1 RGYAPPEGWG
11 EDGFWRDSAV
21 DANYETGQMQSLNP
35 RQAES
40 RRSQP
45 RHGQPR
51 GSHQGR
57 PGRAQQFGQQGHGP
71 GSGPDPDA
79 TGVQQGGYR
88 DAMRRFTGPITG
100 PITDQW
106 RRMSDRVGGRG
117 AAAGPGGP
125 GGPGAPG
132 GPGGPGGPAGPGG
145 PPGPWQPR
153 PRSGAG
159 VGPGGR
165 RIKRKGDW
173 WRRWTWKK
181 GLAIAG
187 GTFVFFVAAMFGS
200 YEYVYSSTSIPAA
213 LTSETQQNDIV
224 YYSDGTTEIGTIGTV
239 NRQDLTL
246 NQIPKTLQNAYI
258 AAEDKSFWTDG
269 GISAT
274 GILRSAYYDVFSR
287 GDGNLNGGSTLT
299 EEFVKNYYGLGLEQ
313 SASVKLK
320 EIFIAEKLANT
331 ESKQWVLD
339 NYLNAAFLGDNSFG
353 VAAAAET
360 YFGVPVNKLTI
371 AQDALLGGLPQQP
384 STYPLLQYKSSLK
397 ARWQYVM
404 GRMVADGFI
413 TQAQANAQKFPA
425 LLTWNNP
432 ARGEMAANI
441 NPADNNPWDKY
452 VLSTVESEL
461 TSPTSDGGDNVPQ
474 TQLEDGGYKIVTDI
488 SLPME
493 REMYNAVN
501 TTLSSSNLRQNG
513 SQLSSL
519 PSWAR
524 TGAEVQDPKTGAIV
538 ALYPGR
544 GQNMSA
550 AACRADD
557 CDQNTVLAG
566 EQVGSSFKPYVI
578 SAAVKQGMN
587 VQTSTLDTS
596 SYACIAPPSI
606 GSTVFSQPVTPAI
619 YQEASSSSS
628 QAGCPAGY
636 FPEENDA
643 GESIGK
649 DVATGTGAYAG
660 AVYAKDTVQ
669 DALAQSSNVAFTDL
683 IHRTGTVAAQT
694 IAEEV
699 GAAPGDF
706 TSVRGTVG
714 MALGEA
720 PMTVDN
726 QASLVAM
733 LADNGVYHSAHLI
746 KYWQDGPDGQKDMP
760 IVKTTQVLTAAQAS
774 QVQYA
779 MEKTTVDG
787 TAAGLVQFSQDGREV
802 IGKTGTTSSN
812 HSGFFIGAIPQYA
825 MAVGMFSQSQDVSNT
840 TQNLG
845 LLNSQN
851 AANIYPTMIWN
862 AFMENEFGNTTPAD
876 FLTLDTTGTT
886 AWNLMPPLP
895 KAPAK
900 KKPKNQCNNNG
911 NGNGNGFGG
920 HHGTPCGQNPTGPGF
935 PTLPGQPSSSAS
947 VQPST

>member
-1 RGYAPPEGWG
+1 
-11 EDGFWRDSAV
+11 
-21 DANYETGQMQSLNP
+21 M
-35 RQAES
+35 
-40 RRSQP
+40 
-45 RHGQPR
+45 
-51 GSHQGR
+51 
-57 PGRAQQFGQQGHGP
+57 GP
-71 GSGPDPDA
+71 N
-79 TGVQQGGYR
+79 
-88 DAMRRFTGPITG
+88 
-100 PITDQW
+100 
-106 RRMSDRVGGRG
+106 
-117 AAAGPGGP
+117 
-125 GGPGAPG
+125 
-132 GPGGPGGPAGPGG
+132 
-145 PPGPWQPR
+145 
-153 PRSGAG
+153 
-159 VGPGGR
+159 GR

-181 GLAIAG
+181 SLALTG
-187 GTFVFFVAAMFGS
+187 GAFVFFVLCMFGG
-200 YEYVYSSTSIPAA
+200 YEYLYSSTSIPAA

-224 YYSDGTTEIGTIGTV
+224 YYSNGTTEIGTIGAI
-239 NRQDLTL
+239 NRQDLSL

-258 AAEDKSFWTDG
+258 AAEDKSFWTEG
-269 GISAT
+269 GISTT
-274 GILRSAYYDVFSR
+274 GILRSAIYDVFSR

-313 SASVKLK
+313 SGSVKLK

-339 NYLNAAFLGDNSFG
+339 NYLNTIFLGENSFG
-353 VAAAAET
+353 VSAAAET
-360 YFGVPVNKLTI
+360 YFGVPVSKLTI
-371 AQDALLGGLPQQP
+371 AQDALLGGLPQAP
-384 STYPLLQYKSSLK
+384 STYPLPQYKSNLK
-397 ARWQYVM
+397 ARWQYVI
-404 GRMVADGFI
+404 GQMVKDGFI
-413 TQAQANAQKFPA
+413 TQAQANAQKFPT
-425 LLTWNNP
+425 LLTWSDP
-432 ARGEMAANI
+432 SRGETAANI

-461 TSPTSDGGDNVPQ
+461 TSPTSDGGDAVSE
-474 TQLEDGGYKIVTDI
+474 TQLEDGGYKIVTNL
-488 SLPME
+488 SLPMQ

-501 TTLSSSNLRQNG
+501 TTLSSSNLQQNG

-519 PSWAR
+519 PPWAM

-550 AACRADD
+550 SACNADD
-557 CDQNTVLAG
+557 CDENTVLSG

-596 SYACIAPPSI
+596 SYACVAPPSK
-606 GSTVFSQPVTPAI
+606 GSTIKTQPITPAM
-619 YQEASSSSS
+619 YEEPGSYS
-628 QAGCPAGY
+628 GCPNGGY
-636 FPEENDA
+636 FKEENDA

-649 DVATGTGAYAG
+649 DVATGSGAYAG

-683 IHRTGTVAAQT
+683 IHETGTTMPEQ

-699 GAAPGDF
+699 GASASDF
-706 TSVRGTVG
+706 TPSIANTVG
-714 MALGEA
+714 IALGEA
-720 PMTVDN
+720 PMTVNN

-733 LADNGVYHSAHLI
+733 LADNGVYHAAHLI
-746 KYWQDGPDGQKDMP
+746 KYWQDGSDGAKNQP
-760 IVKTTQVLTAAQAS
+760 VVKTTQVLTAAQAS

-845 LLNSQN
+845 LLDSQN
-851 AANIYPTMIWN
+851 ASNIYPTMIWN
-862 AFMENEFGNTTPAD
+862 AFMEDEFGNTTPAD
-876 FLTLDTTGTT
+876 FLTLDTAGTS
-886 AWNLMPPLP
+886 AWDLMPPLP
-895 KAPAK
+895 KAPPKK
-900 KKPKNQCNNNG
+900 KKPAKNPCANG
-911 NGNGNGFGG
+911 NGNGAGG
-920 HHGTPCGQNPTGPGF
+920 HGGTGCGKTNPFGPGSPSF
-935 PTLPGQPSSSAS
+935 PGQPSDSPSVQPSSSPSIPVIGQPSSSAS
-947 VQPST
+947 PSPSTSASTGPGNGGGGGGGHGFGTQTQTVNAVQVGVTLGGVSSVIPGSLLWVQASRRRRRKKK